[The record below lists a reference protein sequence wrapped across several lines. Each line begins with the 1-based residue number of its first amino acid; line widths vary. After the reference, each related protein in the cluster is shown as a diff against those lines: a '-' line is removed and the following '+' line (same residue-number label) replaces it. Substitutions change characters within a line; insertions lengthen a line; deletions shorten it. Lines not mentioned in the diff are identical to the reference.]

1 MKKFLASIALFGLL
15 SLGTA
20 NAVFA
25 KNEAQAP
32 GSEVKTEEVTAPAD
46 SMPNADKKTEEK
58 ADEMAA
64 EDIAVAN
71 EGGFHQALKTKFIE
85 GGAEF
90 MAAIAIV
97 LILGLAFC
105 LERIIYLNLA
115 DVNNEK
121 FLDEIDARL
130 QANDI
135 NGALELARDTRGPV
149 ASVTYQA
156 ISRIDQGVEAVERSI
171 TAYGGVQAGLLE
183 KNMSWITLFIATA
196 PSLGFLGTVIGMVT
210 AFDKIEQVGDIS
222 PTVVAGG
229 MKVALITTIFGLIVA
244 MILQIFYNYILSKY
258 EGVLNKMEDSSITL
272 VDTIVAHQEKF
283 ARK

>member
-1 MKKFLASIALFGLL
+1 MKRFLVSIALAGLMTV
-15 SLGTA
+15 G
-20 NAVFA
+20 FA
-25 KNEAQAP
+25 GASFAQDEATTEPEATEQA
-32 GSEVKTEEVTAPAD
+32 APAV
-46 SMPNADKKTEEK
+46 TEAETP
-58 ADEMAA
+58 ATEVPVAA
-64 EDIAVAN
+64 ES
-71 EGGFHQALKTKFIE
+71 EGFHQALKTKFIE

-149 ASVTYQA
+149 ASVTFQA
-156 ISRIDQGVEAVERSI
+156 ISRIDQGIEAVERSI